1 MKNETTDHRLF
12 RIRKEARRDVIDTI
26 EMFFNSRR
34 KHSILEY
41 ISPNEFEAFTTIA

>member
-1 MKNETTDHRLF
+1 LKNETTDHRLF

-26 EMFFNSRR
+26 EMFFNS
-34 KHSILEY
+34 ILEY